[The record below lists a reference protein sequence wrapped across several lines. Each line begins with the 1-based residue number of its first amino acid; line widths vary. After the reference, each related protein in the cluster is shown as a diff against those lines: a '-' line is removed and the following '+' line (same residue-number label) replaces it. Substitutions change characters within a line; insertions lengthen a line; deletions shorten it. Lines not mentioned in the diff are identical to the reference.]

1 MVQMSGVNDR
11 FLNQDVVLSEILRV
25 MEPDLKFLNL
35 IPFVDSGG
43 QPVAYGKKGSASG
56 DAKKQTPRIT
66 TPSSKFPE
74 VQFSR
79 ITKSTA
85 ITKTEGIAIRL
96 DKDAIKLPAGRDMIM
111 DGYQNAGFWLAEY
124 INTQIYTTLRAG
136 GTDAGMTP
144 TAIWS
149 AATCAPIRD
158 CIVFKNAMKR
168 EGYPYRMTDLF
179 VNSSTN
185 YGEMELY
192 LSASEIP
199 QYRDAVLN
207 APVADTMILPIE
219 GKPTLHGMQS
229 GITDGDIFGLDRN
242 HPAGALFYNN
252 DPQFSTASISYETV
266 VNGVPTPKTV
276 PNFGLNTHQYFE
288 DDTHDTVIQLWFD
301 EVVVVKDAYGY
312 LYDNGL

>member
-11 FLNQDVVLSEILRV
+11 FLLQDVVLSEILRV
-25 MEPDLKFLNL
+25 MEPDLKFMNL
-35 IPFVDSGG
+35 IPFVDTGG

-56 DAKKQTPRIT
+56 DGKKQSPRIT

-124 INTQIYTTLRAG
+124 LNTQIYTTLRAG
-136 GTDAGMTP
+136 GTDAGATLTP
-144 TAIWS
+144 WS
-149 AATCAPIRD
+149 AGTATPIKD
-158 CIVFKNAMKR
+158 CINFKNAMKR
-168 EGYPYRMTDLF
+168 TGYPYRMTDMF
-179 VNSSTN
+179 VDLTN
-185 YGEMELY
+185 EGEMELF

-207 APVADTMILPIE
+207 APVADTIVLPIE
-219 GKPTLHGMQS
+219 GKPVLHGLS
-229 GITDGDIFGLDRN
+229 EGITHGDIFGLDRN
-242 HPAGALFYNN
+242 HPAGAMFYNN
-252 DPQFSTASISYETV
+252 DPQFSTMEVSYETV
-266 VNGVPTPKTV
+266 VNGVPTTKSV

-301 EVVVVKDAYGY
+301 QVVVVKDAYGY